1 MAALG
6 AVGLTPLGR
15 QLCVMLNTRKILMTG
30 VSVLVGL
37 GAMTCSSAPDGDANQ
52 PAAAEQQ
59 VHNSGFQVSSPN
71 FTDIR
76 PRKRIPVKNSC
87 FGEDISPPLNWSG
100 APGATKSL
108 ALIVENP
115 DDNSQIFTH
124 WVLYNIPPEITGLP
138 EGVPTTTDM
147 LPDGSIQGTN
157 DFKRAGYA
165 GPCPPPNY
173 GQVNL
178 DSGPGGRAGA
188 TIKRPHRYDFRLY
201 ALDTE
206 LNLGPGA
213 DKAELTDA
221 MDGHVLA
228 RAETVGS
235 FFPPVQEFLFSEAS
249 GKIVSSPTPGR

>member
-1 MAALG
+1 MLLVLLAWGCSG
-6 AVGLTPLGR
+6 A
-15 QLCVMLNTRKILMTG
+15 
-30 VSVLVGL
+30 
-37 GAMTCSSAPDGDANQ
+37 DDAGQ

-201 ALDTE
+201 ALDSE
-206 LNLGPGA
+206 LELEPGA
-213 DKAELTDA
+213 TEAEVVSA
-221 MDGHVLA
+221 MKGHILA
-228 RAETVGS
+228 QADTVGKYTTVLGLS
-235 FFPPVQEFLFSEAS
+235 FKQGAGFLKTTGAGTQTPGDGDTPNVERIYNSL
-249 GKIVSSPTPGR
+249 GDPITPTPVVGR